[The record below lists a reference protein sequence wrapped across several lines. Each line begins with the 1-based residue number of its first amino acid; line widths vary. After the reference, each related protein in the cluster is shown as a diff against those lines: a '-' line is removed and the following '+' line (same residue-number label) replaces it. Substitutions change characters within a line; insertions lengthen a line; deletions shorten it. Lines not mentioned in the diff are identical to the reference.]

1 MPSGDR
7 TMARLW
13 LRALEAAGAKPVVAS
28 TFSSRDGRG
37 DPVRQRDLMTAAELE
52 AERVAKSLLA
62 GPRPAAW
69 FTYHNYYKAP
79 DLVGPLVAGRL
90 GIPYIIAEASSAP
103 RRAAGPYAL
112 FSERAD
118 IATRAA
124 DMHFVVNGRDVVGL
138 EALGAKG
145 IVRCRPFIDV
155 QDWPAR
161 REWAPSRPVR
171 LIVAAMMR
179 AGDKMA
185 SYRLLAEALADAPS
199 GWQLEIVGDGPERAA
214 VEALF
219 RPFGE
224 KVAFLGQIEQTELA
238 KRFRA
243 ADLLVWPGI
252 NEAFGMVYLEA
263 AASGG
268 PALATP
274 SGGVAEVVSHGQGGV
289 ISASADAP
297 SYARALGELLS
308 APEQLV
314 MLGKGAAMLARRD
327 HALETAADLIR
338 RLLPGLE
345 RALTGDHPCV

>member
-1 MPSGDR
+1 
-7 TMARLW
+7 MARLW
-13 LRALEAAGAKPVVAS
+13 LRALEVAGANAFVAS
-28 TFSSRDGRG
+28 TFSSREGRG
-37 DPVRQRDLMTAAELE
+37 DPARQHDLVTTAELE
-52 AERVAKSLLA
+52 AERVAASLLA

-79 DLVGPLVAGRL
+79 DLVGPLVTARL

-112 FSERAD
+112 FSEQAD

-124 DMHFVVNGRDVVGL
+124 DMHLVMNGRDVAGL
-138 EALGAKG
+138 DALGAKG
-145 IVRCRPFIDV
+145 LVRCRPFIDA

-161 REWAPSRPVR
+161 REWVPARPVR

-199 GWQLEIVGDGPERAA
+199 GWQLEIAGDGPERAG
-214 VEALF
+214 VEVLF
-219 RPFGE
+219 RPFGD
-224 KVAFLGQIEQTELA
+224 KVVFLGQIEQTELA

-263 AASGG
+263 AASGC

-274 SGGVAEVVSHGQGGV
+274 SGGVAEVVAHGQGGM

-297 SYARALGELLS
+297 SYARALGELL
-308 APEQLV
+308 AEPEQLAT
-314 MLGKGAAMLARRD
+314 LGKGAAMLARRD
-327 HALETAADLIR
+327 HALETAADLIG

-345 RALTGDHPCV
+345 RAPTSDHPCV